1 MPKYIKTNAVQV
13 EQNFY
18 NFVNDEVLPGTSLDH
33 TDFWYQAS
41 NMLKN
46 FYKPN
51 KLLLQDRQRMQ
62 SQLDEW
68 NKKNKG
74 KNFQIDEYKAFL
86 KKIGYLKNDGPDF
99 KITTKNVDSEIAK
112 ISGPQLVVP
121 VTNPRYA
128 INAANARWGSLYDA
142 IYGTDVLGDFANSPS
157 YEPDRG
163 RRVVKWVRNFLD
175 QSIPLCNASWNDITK
190 VVLDKNKMKLM
201 FNDEIISLKSISPMR
216 N

>member
-1 MPKYIKTNAVQV
+1 
-13 EQNFY
+13 
-18 NFVNDEVLPGTSLDH
+18 S
-33 TDFWYQAS
+33 
-41 NMLKN
+41 
-46 FYKPN
+46 
-51 KLLLQDRQRMQ
+51 MQ
-62 SQLDEW
+62 SLLDEW
-68 NKKNKG
+68 NNKNKG

-99 KITTKNVDSEIAK
+99 KITTKNVDTEIAK

-190 VVLDKNKMKLM
+190 VILDQNKMKLM
-201 FNDEIISLKSISPMR
+201 FNDALISLADSSQFIGTKIDSEGVQKILFRKNDLGIIVILDFQDKIGMVDKASISDVLLESAISV
-216 N
+216 

>member
-1 MPKYIKTNAVQV
+1 MLKYIKTNAVQV

-86 KKIGYLKNDGPDF
+86 KKNRLF
-99 KITTKNVDSEIAK
+99 KK
-112 ISGPQLVVP
+112 
-121 VTNPRYA
+121 
-128 INAANARWGSLYDA
+128 
-142 IYGTDVLGDFANSPS
+142 
-157 YEPDRG
+157 
-163 RRVVKWVRNFLD
+163 
-175 QSIPLCNASWNDITK
+175 
-190 VVLDKNKMKLM
+190 
-201 FNDEIISLKSISPMR
+201 
-216 N
+216 